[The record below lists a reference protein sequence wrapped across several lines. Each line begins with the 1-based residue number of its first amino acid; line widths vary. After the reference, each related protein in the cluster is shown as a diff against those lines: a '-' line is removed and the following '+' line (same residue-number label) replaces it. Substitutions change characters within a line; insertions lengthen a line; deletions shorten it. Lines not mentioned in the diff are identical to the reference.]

1 MKKFFTV
8 LGCLAVFASV
18 MAGQHAVAA
27 EKSAGIIYVLTDR
40 NITSDLSARDT
51 KARNDLADWW
61 ERDLVNVLSKRGG
74 FDAKLITDRKE
85 FKNADGS
92 YLLTA
97 KILKYRAGSKAARMM
112 VGYGAGAC
120 SMDIHYEFVGK
131 GNKTLLAKDDGVGSG
146 RDWRNVTR
154 KLNENMLAA
163 ISATLGK

>member
-1 MKKFFTV
+1 MKKFFAV
-8 LGCLAVFASV
+8 LGCLAVFAAMLSGQSAF
-18 MAGQHAVAA
+18 AG
-27 EKSAGIIYVLTDR
+27 EKATGVIYVLTDR
-40 NITSDLSARDT
+40 NITSDLSARDA

-61 ERDLVNVLSKRGG
+61 ETDLVNVLSKRGG
-74 FDAKLITDRKE
+74 FEAKLITDRKE

-97 KILKYRAGSKAARMM
+97 KILKYRAGSKAARMV
-112 VGYGAGAC
+112 VGFGAGAC

-146 RDWRNVTR
+146 RDWRNVAR

-163 ISATLGK
+163 ITSTLGK